1 MFSDPIADFLCRL
14 NNAARAQHPDLEMPH
29 SKLKE
34 SLAQVL
40 QQEGYLTDVSV
51 QGQTK
56 KVIRIR
62 LRFTGKKSVIE
73 GVRRMSKPGRR
84 VYANCREIPK
94 VLGGLGVVVLSTSS
108 GLMTDRE
115 ARRRNLG
122 GELLCSVW

>member
-14 NNAARAQHPDLEMPH
+14 NNAARAQHPELEMPH

-40 QQEGYLTDVSV
+40 QQEGYLTDVAV
-51 QGQTK
+51 QGQSK

-73 GVRRMSKPGRR
+73 GVRRLSKPGRR
-84 VYANCREIPK
+84 VYAHCREIPK